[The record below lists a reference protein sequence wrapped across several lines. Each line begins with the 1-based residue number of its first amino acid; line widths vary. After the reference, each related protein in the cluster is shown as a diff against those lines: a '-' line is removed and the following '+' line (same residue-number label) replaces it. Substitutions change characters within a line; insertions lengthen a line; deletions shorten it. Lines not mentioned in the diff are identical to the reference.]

1 MTMISEDIG
10 DIMHLPKI
18 GLILLCLFAAHIA
31 FVDAA
36 EAEEKRL
43 ALLMANEDYPR
54 DVGRLSNTHNDAA
67 TVETA
72 LDSLGFS
79 VTKVLD
85 ADASGM
91 ADAITDFELAIE
103 AEAADGDNVVAFVYA
118 SMHGATASVEG
129 RPRNFLLPAKEEIR
143 TAGEVIRKGVRVD
156 QLIQGLAASSAKAV
170 IFVSDACRN
179 ELEQSYSKSTTKGF
193 VPVQA
198 GNGVVVAYAT
208 APGSTTPDDGL
219 FANVLARELRQEGRK
234 ASFSMLAAIEEVAR
248 QRTFDGQP
256 FMTSGGLPDWFCF
269 NECPSGQLL
278 TENEA
283 IALGQALSSQ
293 SLAKLQEF
301 KSKFPHSNFLDL
313 IESRISNVGP
323 RDLKLTIKRV
333 ECLLADDEGPF
344 NAVDMSRI
352 QISARTS
359 ENEQSRSIYNWA
371 GPSKE
376 FSTGDQLDIDQSI
389 SFRYDPKSDGTISL
403 TARLVDN
410 DPIGDDESG
419 GFEDRS
425 FPIDRVGHEQS
436 FNVSSRD
443 FSFNIVYQFDE
454 S

>member
-1 MTMISEDIG
+1 
-10 DIMHLPKI
+10 MHKLKI
-18 GLILLCLFAAHIA
+18 GLVLLGLLAAHLSFSGMA
-31 FVDAA
+31 D
-36 EAEEKRL
+36 AEEKRL

-54 DVGRLSNTHNDAA
+54 DVGRLSNTHSDAA
-67 TVETA
+67 TVEAA
-72 LDSLGFS
+72 LNSLGFS

-85 ADASGM
+85 SDASGM
-91 ADAITDFELAIE
+91 ADAITEFELAIE
-103 AEAADGDNVVAFVYA
+103 TEAADGDDVVAFVYA
-118 SMHGATASVEG
+118 SMHGASANVEG
-129 RPRNFLLPAKEEIR
+129 RARNFLLPAKENFR

-156 QLIQGLAASSAKAV
+156 QLIQGLAASSAQAV

-179 ELEQSYSKSTTKGF
+179 ELEQSFSKSATKGF

-219 FANVLARELRQEGRK
+219 FAKVLARELRQEGRK

-248 QRTFDGQP
+248 QRSFDGQP

-269 NECPSGQLL
+269 SECPSDALL

-301 KSKFPHSNFLDL
+301 KTKFPQSNFLDL

-323 RDLKLTIKRV
+323 RDLKLTIKRI

-352 QISARTS
+352 QIRARTATS
-359 ENEQSRSIYNWA
+359 EPLSWIYNWA
-371 GPSKE
+371 GASKE
-376 FSTGDQLDIDQSI
+376 FSTGDQLVIDESI
-389 SFRYDPKSDGTISL
+389 SFRFDPKSDGTISL

-410 DPIGDDESG
+410 DPIGDDESA
-419 GFEDRS
+419 GFEDRA
-425 FPIDRVGHEQS
+425 FPIDRVGQEQS
-436 FNVSSRD
+436 FNLSSRD

-454 S
+454 L

>member
-1 MTMISEDIG
+1 
-10 DIMHLPKI
+10 MHKLKT
-18 GLILLCLFAAHIA
+18 GLVLLGLLALHFGFASM
-31 FVDAA
+31 A

-54 DVGRLSNTHNDAA
+54 AVGRLSNTHNDAA
-67 TVETA
+67 TVEAA
-72 LDSLGFS
+72 LSSLGFS
-79 VTKVLD
+79 VTKILD
-85 ADASGM
+85 ADFAGM
-91 ADAITDFELAIE
+91 SQAITDFELAIE
-103 AEAADGDNVVAFVYA
+103 AEAADGDDVVVFVYA
-118 SMHGATASVEG
+118 SMHGATANVDD
-129 RPRNFLLPAKEEIR
+129 RARNFLLPAREEFR
-143 TAGEVIRKGVRVD
+143 TAGEVIRKGIRVD
-156 QLIQGLAASSAKAV
+156 QLIQGLAASSAQAV

-248 QRTFDGQP
+248 QRSFDGQP

-269 NECPSGQLL
+269 NECPSDELL

-301 KSKFPHSNFLDL
+301 KTKFPQSNFLEL

-323 RDLKLTIKRV
+323 RDLKLTIKRI
-333 ECLLADDEGPF
+333 ECLLADDEGPL

-352 QISARTS
+352 QISTRTS
-359 ENEQSRSIYNWA
+359 ANEPPQWIYNWA
-371 GPSKE
+371 GASKE
-376 FSTGDQLDIDQSI
+376 FSTGDYLVIDESI
-389 SFRYDPKSDGTISL
+389 TFQFDPNSDGTISL

-410 DPIGDDESG
+410 DPIGEDESA
-419 GFEDRS
+419 GFQDRS
-425 FPIDRVGHEQS
+425 FPIDRVGQEQS
-436 FNVSSRD
+436 FNLSSRD

-454 S
+454 V